1 MDRNTNYWDSF
12 IFSSISCLVQSHF
25 FREKGDGIDV
35 LFQGLINSYDLYF
48 LLQLFTWFW
57 PSSQKWPFWR
67 LRYILSP
74 PITSDRST
82 LVPSKK
88 GQTSCVVVKPGV
100 VMLCDGKCRAKDLCV
115 VAQIFLCVW
124 VLFFLFCFFVQCVF
138 AAFIDLRNV
147 TFQ

>member
-1 MDRNTNYWDSF
+1 M
-12 IFSSISCLVQSHF
+12 
-25 FREKGDGIDV
+25 
-35 LFQGLINSYDLYF
+35 
-48 LLQLFTWFW
+48 
-57 PSSQKWPFWR
+57 
-67 LRYILSP
+67 
-74 PITSDRST
+74 
-82 LVPSKK
+82 
-88 GQTSCVVVKPGV
+88 VVKPGV